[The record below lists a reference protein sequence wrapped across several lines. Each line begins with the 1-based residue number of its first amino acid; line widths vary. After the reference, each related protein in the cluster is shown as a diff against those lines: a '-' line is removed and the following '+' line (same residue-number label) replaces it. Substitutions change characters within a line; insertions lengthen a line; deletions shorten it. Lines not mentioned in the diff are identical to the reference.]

1 MSQTWTLDDMPWT
14 ALDPALV
21 DAELLQTVKTAA
33 LVEANSADYVTYLCN
48 VFADDPAF
56 VEAARVWGEEE
67 AQHGAALARWAERVD
82 PSFDFAAS
90 LARFRAG
97 YSLPLETTTSVRGS
111 RTGELV
117 ARCVVESGTCSFYS
131 ALRDSTREPVLR
143 RICHAIAQDE
153 AAHYRLFHV
162 HLRRY
167 LAGHRLGFW
176 KRLKIALGRVQETG
190 DDELAYA
197 YFSANVWP
205 AAGARYEREACAQ
218 AYWRRAMARYQRRHV
233 RSAAH
238 MIAVAVDLRPAGY
251 WLDWV
256 VAGVWGLLQWRL
268 ARLRRI
274 AA

>member
-14 ALDPALV
+14 ALNPALV
-21 DAELLQTVKTAA
+21 DAELLATIKTAA

-48 VFADDPAF
+48 VFADDPVF
-56 VEAARVWGEEE
+56 VEAARLWGEEE
-67 AQHGAALARWAERVD
+67 AQHGAALARWAECVD

-90 LARFRAG
+90 LARFRDG
-97 YSLPLETTTSVRGS
+97 YRLPLETTTSVRGS

-153 AAHYRLFHV
+153 AAHYRLFQV

-205 AAGARYEREACAQ
+205 AADARYEREACAQ
-218 AYWRRAMARYQRRHV
+218 AYWRRAMGRYQRQHV

-238 MIAVAVDLRPAGY
+238 MIAAAVDLRPGGR

-256 VAGVWGLLQWRL
+256 VAGVWNLLQWRL
-268 ARLRRI
+268 ARLRRV